1 MYFLKKKILYQ
12 LANSSK
18 QKMITGDTKYWS
30 EKICHLCEDEFIE
43 DDKNYFK
50 GRDFHFKST

>member
-1 MYFLKKKILYQ
+1 
-12 LANSSK
+12 
-18 QKMITGDTKYWS
+18 MITGEDQTKYWS